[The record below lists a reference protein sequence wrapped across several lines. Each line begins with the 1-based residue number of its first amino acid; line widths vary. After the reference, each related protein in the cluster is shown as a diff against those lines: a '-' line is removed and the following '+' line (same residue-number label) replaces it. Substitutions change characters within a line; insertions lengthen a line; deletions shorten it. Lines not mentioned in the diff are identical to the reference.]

1 MITHLLRLDEINS
14 GFELMHA
21 GEGIRNVVVY

>member
-21 GEGIRNVVVY
+21 GKRIRNVVVY